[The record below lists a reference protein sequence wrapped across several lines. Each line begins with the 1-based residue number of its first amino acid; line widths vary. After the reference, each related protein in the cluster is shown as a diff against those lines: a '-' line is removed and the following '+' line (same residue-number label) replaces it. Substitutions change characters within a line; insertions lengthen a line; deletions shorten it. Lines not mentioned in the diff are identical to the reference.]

1 MISREHSPD
10 CLGTRCA
17 GDILVGRDEARSGGK
32 AMVEE
37 LRQAIAQAE
46 QQPEDMQRHI
56 AEVITLALEEQ
67 EWDALTSTPE
77 SQTYL
82 AQLSREIDEQ
92 EVSGEV
98 EEGGWEL

>member
-1 MISREHSPD
+1 
-10 CLGTRCA
+10 
-17 GDILVGRDEARSGGK
+17 
-32 AMVEE
+32 MVEE
-37 LRQAIAQAE
+37 LRQAIAQVE
-46 QQPEDMQRHI
+46 RQPEEMQRHI

-77 SQTYL
+77 SRAYL

-92 EVSGEV
+92 EAAGEV